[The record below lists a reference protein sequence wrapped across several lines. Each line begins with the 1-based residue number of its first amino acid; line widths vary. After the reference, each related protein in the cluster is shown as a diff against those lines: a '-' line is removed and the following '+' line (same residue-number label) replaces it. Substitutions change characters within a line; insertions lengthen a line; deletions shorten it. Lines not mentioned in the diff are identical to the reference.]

1 MGSVQ
6 ASWVRRIG
14 QDYFKSILR
23 TCKIMFWK
31 LQKQMLLKVVE
42 GGSHEPQKGHGHTE
56 DSVERCVVWKNP
68 PPHPHES

>member
-23 TCKIMFWK
+23 TRKIMFWK
-31 LQKQMLLKVVE
+31 LQKHMLLKVVE
-42 GGSHEPQKGHGHTE
+42 G
-56 DSVERCVVWKNP
+56 
-68 PPHPHES
+68 